1 MKEQQNMSGSRFNI
15 HELTIG
21 NVLRRQI
28 MTYGE
33 KVFLTELR
41 TGRTFTYSQINRQA
55 NQIANGIGQ
64 LGVARGIHVAL
75 FMHNSEENLACF
87 FALGKLGAVSVPINT
102 ASRGAS
108 LLYFLNQSDSQFVIV
123 DAELLP
129 RLMEV
134 LDEAPGIKYVV
145 IASSGGTSTNT
156 IVTSSSRQVAYLGRI
171 VAASSNDEPDVP
183 VVCSDLLL
191 LSYTSG
197 TTGLSKGCMVSHAAA
212 LSYGTGYIESH
223 GYRDTDIFYVC
234 LPLFHNNALLAAT
247 GSALLAGASVAL
259 AQRFSVSRFWDDV
272 CQSGATITNF
282 LGSISSFMW
291 NQPAS
296 PNDRN
301 NPLRLVSMAPTPK
314 FARAFEQRFGL
325 SVMNNYGLSDF
336 GMATA
341 YTADSPKEKL
351 GSIGRARRGIQIRI
365 VDEQDFEVADG
376 VTGEIVLRAE
386 EPWRA
391 ASGYYKMP
399 EATVTAARNLWFH
412 TGDRGY
418 KDADGYF
425 YFVDRKKDSIRRR
438 GENISSFEVE
448 QIIISHQDVA
458 EAAVF
463 PIRVE
468 IDDEEVGATI
478 VLKQGRS
485 VTEAEIIEYCQKNMA
500 YFMVP
505 RFIQFRTTL
514 PLTEN
519 GKVEKYKLQHDAQ
532 NSLPS
537 FWDREKAGVQ
547 LVR

>member
-1 MKEQQNMSGSRFNI
+1 MSGSRIDI
-15 HELTIG
+15 HEMTIG
-21 NVLRRQI
+21 SVLRRQVT
-28 MTYGE
+28 TYGD
-33 KVFLTELR
+33 KLFLTELR
-41 TGRTFTYSQINRQA
+41 TGRTFTYSQINSQA
-55 NQIANGIGQ
+55 NQIANGIRQ
-64 LGVARGIHVAL
+64 LGVGHGSHVAL
-75 FMHNSEENLACF
+75 LMHNSAENLACF

-102 ASRGAS
+102 ASRGAT
-108 LLYFLNQSDSQFVIV
+108 LHYVLNQSDSQFVIV

-129 RLMEV
+129 RLTEV
-134 LDEAPGIKYVV
+134 LDEVPGIRQVV
-145 IASSGGTSTNT
+145 IAFSEAPRTGAVEASD
-156 IVTSSSRQVAYLGRI
+156 RRVAYLDRI
-171 VAASSNDEPDVP
+171 VAVSSKDEPDVS
-183 VVCSDLLL
+183 VSCSDLLL

-197 TTGLSKGCMVSHAAA
+197 TTGPSKGCMVSHAAA

-223 GYRDTDIFYVC
+223 GYRETDIFYVC

-259 AQRFSVSRFWDDV
+259 ARRFSVSQFWDDV
-272 CQSGATITNF
+272 CRSGATITNF

-296 PNDRN
+296 PDDRN

-314 FARAFEQRFGL
+314 FARAFERRFDL

-341 YTADSPKEKL
+341 YTADSPREKL
-351 GSIGRARRGIQIRI
+351 GSIGKARRGIQIRI
-365 VDEQDFEVADG
+365 VDEHDFEAADG
-376 VTGEIVLRAE
+376 ATGEIVLRAD

-399 EATVTAARNLWFH
+399 EATLAATRNLWFH

-425 YFVDRKKDSIRRR
+425 YFVDRQKDSIRRR

-448 QIIISHQDVA
+448 QIIIAHDAVA

-463 PIRVE
+463 PVKIE
-468 IDDEEVGATI
+468 INDEEIGATI
-478 VLKQGRS
+478 VLKPGCS
-485 VTEAEIIEYCQKNMA
+485 VTETEIIAHCQKNMA

-505 RFIQFRTTL
+505 RFVQFREVL
-514 PLTEN
+514 PMTEN
-519 GKVEKYKLQHDAQ
+519 GKVEKYKLQSDAQ
-532 NSLPS
+532 SSLPS
-537 FWDREKAGVQ
+537 FWDREKAGVK
-547 LVR
+547 LTR